1 MLFVLSLTHAG
12 EHESI
17 KQTKT
22 YVQDIENNSI
32 TTKPA
37 NELSCHIFQSIGFD
51 ATNERKKTL
60 RWTVPM
66 PTSANCLVKAT
77 VEKSIHHEMIH
88 EF

>member
-1 MLFVLSLTHAG
+1 MLLFVLSLTHAG

-51 ATNERKKTL
+51 ATNEEKKNSE
-60 RWTVPM
+60 VDH
-66 PTSANCLVKAT
+66 ANKCQLP
-77 VEKSIHHEMIH
+77 S
-88 EF
+88 